1 MKKILLF
8 FSKPIVGGLLSLI
21 GLLEI
26 LFSIPSSYITYPIP
40 LWIIVLAIG
49 LVILLPYL
57 WKRLKILYY
66 IRNYTSDSFGGSCL
80 YKWCWTKTSDKFN
93 VYGYFPIR
101 IDVVENVKLDPNIP
115 VFDCAHH
122 YIHNENLLA
131 EYIMICLYHKV
142 ENTKQTNLFVQ
153 QLHSL
158 EAHYSSQN
166 RR

>member
-1 MKKILLF
+1 MRCNKSFKNQMLAIGLIAF
-8 FSKPIVGGLLSLI
+8 GAGLLI
-21 GLLEI
+21 GKI
-26 LFSIPSSYITYPIP
+26 ISGNIFFFA
-40 LWIIVLAIG
+40 IIVIAIG
-49 LVILLPYL
+49 LVILLPYQL
-57 WKRLKILYY
+57 KRLRILYY
-66 IRNYTSDSFGGSCL
+66 IRHYTSDSFGGSCL

-115 VFDCAHH
+115 TIDCAHH
-122 YIHNENLLA
+122 YIHNKNLLE

>member
-1 MKKILLF
+1 MKNILLF
-8 FSKPIVGGLLSLI
+8 FSKPIVGSILSLI

-40 LWIIVLAIG
+40 LWIPIG
-49 LVILLPYL
+49 VICFVILLPYL

-66 IRNYTSDSFGGSCL
+66 IKTYTSDSFGGSCI
-80 YKWCWTKTSDKFN
+80 YKWQWTRTSDIFN

-101 IDVVENVKLDPNIP
+101 IDAEENVKLDPNIQ
-115 VFDCAHH
+115 VFDCSVH
-122 YIHNENLLA
+122 YIHNINLLQ

-142 ENTKQTNLFVQ
+142 ENTKQTSLFVQ
-153 QLHSL
+153 QLHRL
-158 EAHYSSQN
+158 EAHYSDQN

>member
-1 MKKILLF
+1 MKKMLLF
-8 FSKPIVGGLLSLI
+8 FSKPIVGGILSLI

-57 WKRLKILYY
+57 WKRLRILYY

-80 YKWCWTKTSDKFN
+80 YKWCWTRTSDKFN

-142 ENTKQTNLFVQ
+142 ENTKQTKLFVQ

>member
-1 MKKILLF
+1 MKKMLLF
-8 FSKPIVGGLLSLI
+8 FSKPIVGGVLSLI

-57 WKRLKILYY
+57 WKRLRILYY

-80 YKWCWTKTSDKFN
+80 YKWCWARTSDKFN

-131 EYIMICLYHKV
+131 EYIMICLYHTV